1 MGYRLSFPNGT
12 FGNEHGHTSKERRL
26 RLLNL
31 LVTVIFGRGALM
43 AAPAAILLAAFFS
56 FLCMW
61 FIEAESV

>member
-1 MGYRLSFPNGT
+1 MGYKPSFSYGT
-12 FGNEHGHTSKERRL
+12 SGNEHGHTSKER